1 MNTLVNDFVSPRI
14 LYCGLGFV
22 ITGLSGILLS
32 HSGRP
37 LNSMIFAVHKLV
49 AVATII
55 LTVVSVRD
63 LYKSAAIQA
72 PQPALIG
79 IMALVFVALL
89 ASGAL
94 LIAADPSASEKIIKE
109 LAVEGIVA
117 SVIGRVQPAEFG
129 RNLVGKEGTTPL
141 PAFSRDEITRLFA

>member
-94 LIAADPSASEKIIKE
+94 LSFDK
-109 LAVEGIVA
+109 LALAIVL
-117 SVIGRVQPAEFG
+117 RVHQVA
-129 RNLVGKEGTTPL
+129 PL
-141 PAFSRDEITRLFA
+141 LAMGFTALTIYWLAGDKS